1 MKEDRTAA
9 NAGRRAAVWQAA
21 RRAAALSLAF
31 DIGCTPLD
39 APDDSYEGDLTAE
52 IGQALPDA
60 SRAPLD
66 ETAPEQGDPWACIQ
80 GSRPTLPP
88 PEARPETVTYT
99 VSIVDWVTNEAPP
112 GLEIQVCNRIDAL
125 CAEPLA
131 TIYPSPEREVSFPL
145 PARLEVYLT
154 LRAEGTV
161 PATFYFDGPVVEDRV
176 GGLIQLL
183 RATTAIGLAQEFLGT
198 QLDPTMG
205 VLSLRSHGCNGAIAA
220 GTVFEIE
227 PDVGV
232 PFTLI
237 NGAPSLSVVP
247 TDASGLAGFV
257 NVPEGGFLARGFVA
271 ADDREFGL
279 ANFSVKPGWFSL
291 VEVRSTN

>member
-1 MKEDRTAA
+1 MN
-9 NAGRRAAVWQAA
+9 NARPRHASAPIILACLL
-21 RRAAALSLAF
+21 AAA
-31 DIGCTPLD
+31 CTPLD
-39 APDDSYEGDLTAE
+39 DPGDVYAGELTAE
-52 IGQALPDA
+52 IGQQLPD
-60 SRAPLD
+60 SEEPLD
-66 ETAPEQGDPWACIQ
+66 ESMPTEGDAWGCLGDALPAV
-80 GSRPTLPP
+80 LPP
-88 PEARPETVTYT
+88 DDRPESVTYT

-112 GLEIQVCNRIDAL
+112 GLQIKVCNRIDGL

-131 TIYPSPEREVSFPL
+131 TITPPPEREVSFPL
-145 PARLEVYLT
+145 PARSEVYLT
-154 LRAEGTV
+154 LEATGTV
-161 PATFYFDGPVVEDRV
+161 PATFYFDGPVVADRV

-183 RATTAIGLAQEFLGT
+183 RIQTAVSLAQQFLGT
-198 QLDPTMG
+198 NLDPTMG
-205 VLSLRSHGCNGAIAA
+205 VLSLRAHDCNGAIAA
-220 GTVFEIE
+220 GAMFEIE
-227 PDVGV
+227 PSVGL

-271 ADDREFGL
+271 DSGSEFGL